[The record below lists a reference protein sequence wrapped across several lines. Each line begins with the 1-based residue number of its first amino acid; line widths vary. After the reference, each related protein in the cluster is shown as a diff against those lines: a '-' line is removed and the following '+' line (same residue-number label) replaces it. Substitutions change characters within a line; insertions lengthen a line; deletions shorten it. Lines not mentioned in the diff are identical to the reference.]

1 MIEQILLK
9 ADQPY
14 PNSMLPVLFYP
25 GAFREIV
32 ETDDPAQNGI
42 DLFKENGY
50 TNAWV
55 NGIFPYHHFHSNT
68 HEVLACVS
76 GEASVQLGGSNGKII
91 KFSRGDVLLLPA
103 GTAHKR
109 IKASKDFKIV
119 GAYPNGIKYNTYKP
133 EDVSSDDEYKRIKQ
147 EIKKVSVP
155 ALDPVQSKGGAVKKY
170 WKTD

>member
-1 MIEQILLK
+1 MTPLKMGSIYLKRMDIPTHGSMESFRTIIFILIPTKYL
-9 ADQPY
+9 
-14 PNSMLPVLFYP
+14 LVF
-25 GAFREIV
+25 
-32 ETDDPAQNGI
+32 T
-42 DLFKENGY
+42 
-50 TNAWV
+50 
-55 NGIFPYHHFHSNT
+55 
-68 HEVLACVS
+68 
-76 GEASVQLGGSNGKII
+76 GEASVQLGGPNGKII

-119 GAYPNGIKYNTYKP
+119 GAYPNGIEYNTYKP